1 MTTNLIVET
10 IQLQGVS
17 FVIKQGVYNLTADAM
32 RLRDQAPLYSGDDYT
47 FQFTLVGADGV
58 TPVNITGLTIKM
70 SIRFSLIDGAAVS
83 VTKSATIVNG
93 AAGRFD
99 IVLAR
104 TDVTG
109 PNLRFG
115 KYDIQKTVTT
125 AGPTYSTQTLLS
137 GDIEFLPNITQTV
150 P

>member
-47 FQFTLVGADGV
+47 FQFTLVDALGAA
-58 TPVNITGLTIKM
+58 VNITGLTIKM

-99 IVLAR
+99 VVLAR
-104 TDVTG
+104 TDVAG

-115 KYDIQKTVTT
+115 KYDIQKTVTSG
-125 AGPTYSTQTLLS
+125 GPTYSTQTLLS